1 MFRKNA
7 LGGMRTA
14 IHLLIAPSL
23 FPNEQMLGSNKFDHL
38 TPFSQ
43 SALGL
48 PSGSYTAK
56 YMPSWV
62 PQNKNNQQL

>member
-7 LGGMRTA
+7 LGGVRTA
-14 IHLLIAPSL
+14 IHLLIAPSS
-23 FPNEQMLGSNKFDHL
+23 FSNEQMLGSNKFDHL

-48 PSGSYTAK
+48 PSMDPT
-56 YMPSWV
+56 
-62 PQNKNNQQL
+62 Q